1 MVTLGKS
8 GHWLGKAV
16 MARCGWQSKSAAV
29 ATQSRTAS
37 PVGAGPGSVGASRH
51 WRGNAVKGGKVGK
64 LRQGNAVE
72 SRLGRARTGKARHWL
87 GSPGWSRLGW
97 FGLAT
102 QSWLGW

>member
-1 MVTLGKS
+1 
-8 GHWLGKAV
+8 

-37 PVGAGPGSVGASRH
+37 PVGAGPGAVRASRR

-72 SRLGRARTGKARHWL
+72 SRFGRPWTGKLRQGNAVKSSHVSA
-87 GSPGWSRLGW
+87 GPVVDGGA
-97 FGLAT
+97 LAT
-102 QSWLGW
+102 QSG